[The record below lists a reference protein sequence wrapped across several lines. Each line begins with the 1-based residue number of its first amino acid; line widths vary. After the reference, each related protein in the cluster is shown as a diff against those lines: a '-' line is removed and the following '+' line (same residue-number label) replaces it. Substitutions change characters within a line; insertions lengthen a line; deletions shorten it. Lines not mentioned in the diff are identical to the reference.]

1 MDIIHVCQDHIY
13 IHFFKGTVN
22 EISSF
27 HPLKKDWH
35 AKFTLKPF
43 LINNVEDIV
52 IFYLKCV

>member
-27 HPLKKDWH
+27 HPLKEDWH
-35 AKFTLKPF
+35 AKFIFKPF
-43 LINNVEDIV
+43 LINNVEDIAV
-52 IFYLKCV
+52 FQT